1 MPPVKRANIH
11 ADASLQ
17 EHPIYRGKRKLMWD
31 ITHPHRHKYNTVTE
45 SSSGDFQHL
54 MYRQRET
61 PYSERLLEAKEVQT
75 MEVEAC
81 SVGQFILTIL
91 TPLIPLRFPAG

>member
-1 MPPVKRANIH
+1 
-11 ADASLQ
+11 
-17 EHPIYRGKRKLMWD
+17 MWD